1 VSVPYTEGDIWI
13 CKPVGMNQGKGI
25 YLVRNLEEFKK
36 SLDEREDK
44 LKQKT
49 GSRHMDRIIQRLVTQ
64 QTPCVSF
71 PFTFL
76 ILCEKN
82 KS

>member
-1 VSVPYTEGDIWI
+1 
-13 CKPVGMNQGKGI
+13 MNQGKGI

-49 GSRHMDRIIQRLVTQ
+49 GGRQMDRII
-64 QTPCVSF
+64 
-71 PFTFL
+71 
-76 ILCEKN
+76 
-82 KS
+82 